1 MKKIIGS
8 IVVLTIIL
16 LFATKS
22 LYVEWTELF
31 IIIVSLSTITI
42 TFNLFLKQE
51 IGYSANV
58 GISAFLGFLFCWVFG
73 LIDLIVDHFMYYLPT
88 GNEDGMALTLGM
100 KIDEFSDDLFVASF
114 ISMISVLTISFLA
127 SFIIKL
133 ITKSHKVNI

>member
-8 IVVLTIIL
+8 IVVLTMVL
-16 LFATKS
+16 LFITKS

-31 IIIVSLSTITI
+31 IIIGSLSVITI

-51 IGYSANV
+51 IGYSAIL
-58 GISAFLGFLFCWVFG
+58 GISAFIGFLFCWVFG

-88 GNEDGMALTLGM
+88 GSEDGMALTLGM
-100 KIDEFSDDLFVASF
+100 KINEFSDDLLVASF
-114 ISMISVLTISFLA
+114 ISMISVLTISFFA
-127 SFIIKL
+127 SLILKL